1 MSKKSQPRRVLLVD
15 DDAIFL
21 KALTA
26 LLEREPTIDVVGTA
40 TNGVEALRRVA
51 ELRPEVVTMD
61 IDMPVMDG
69 VEATRRISTRYP
81 DVCIVTISASTS
93 PERVEEAR
101 AAGASGHVAKA
112 RAVEELPA
120 AIHAACPSGE
130 TARAA

>member
-1 MSKKSQPRRVLLVD
+1 MAKKSQPRRVLLVD
-15 DDAIFL
+15 DDAMFL
-21 KALTA
+21 KALIA
-26 LLEREPTIDVVGTA
+26 LLERDSTIDVVGTA
-40 TNGVEALRRVA
+40 ANGAEALRRVG

-69 VEATRRISTRYP
+69 VEATRRISARYP

-93 PERVEEAR
+93 PQRVDEAR
-101 AAGASGHVAKA
+101 AAGAAGHVAKA
-112 RAVEELPA
+112 RAVEDLAA